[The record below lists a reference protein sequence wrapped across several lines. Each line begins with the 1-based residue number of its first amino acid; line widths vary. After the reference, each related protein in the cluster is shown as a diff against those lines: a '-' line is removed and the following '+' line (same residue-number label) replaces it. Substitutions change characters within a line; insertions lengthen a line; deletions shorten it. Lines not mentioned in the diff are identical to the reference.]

1 MLEDSVLSLQRV
13 YVDIE
18 TPDVGNKEGYNETI
32 KALHRAA
39 DHWDELS
46 WFEFGEDLG
55 GLLLEF
61 VLDGFPELYSVGPAG
76 RLLKRPSPGTA
87 RQAMVGA
94 LPRAMAA
101 GLMALLAALLALR
114 WRASRVGAGASGRAG
129 VELAPGEHGAVE

>member
-61 VLDGFPELYSVGPAG
+61 VLGDFPELYSVGPTG
-76 RLLKRPSPGTA
+76 RLLKLLPPGTPRRAAVGTLA
-87 RQAMVGA
+87 RATI
-94 LPRAMAA
+94 A
-101 GLMALLAALLALR
+101 GLVALLAALLALR
-114 WRASRVGAGASGRAG
+114 RRAPGAAARAGA
-129 VELAPGEHGAVE
+129 EPPPGEPGAAE